1 MEETTVALQ
10 RLNWWGAYLP
20 SRKLQF
26 NTGRDSDYKD
36 DYKIDKYNICIQIK

>member
-10 RLNWWGAYLP
+10 SLNKWDAYLP

-36 DYKIDKYNICIQIK
+36 DYKTDKYNICIQIK